1 MKNLRPVADYR
12 KLRLNNLCSDEFRHL
27 LLLLY
32 WPVYGLLFGYVE
44 RGYEAVMP
52 ILGLDYYPMY
62 CRLDDLIPFNEW
74 FLIPYLL
81 WFAYIIG
88 MLLYTLLYDIDGFRR
103 MMYFT
108 IFTYTVSL
116 IFYFVFPTVQNLR
129 PTTFEN
135 TNLLT
140 RFIEHFYRF
149 DTNTNVCPSVH
160 VFGSFASTFAL
171 SHARGLQKP
180 VRKLTAHLLNV
191 SICLSTV
198 FLKQHSVLDIFVALP
213 FCLVG
218 YLMFYVFPG
227 SRKASRA
234 VTMQRSS
241 TDGRTD
247 LQI

>member
-1 MKNLRPVADYR
+1 MNRMKPVVDYR
-12 KLRLNNLCSDEFRHL
+12 KLRPSNLRSDGFRHL

-32 WPVYGLLFGYVE
+32 WPIYGLLFGYVE

-52 ILGLDYYPMY
+52 LLGLKYYPMY

-88 MLLYTLLYDIDGFRR
+88 MLLYTLLYDIDGFKR

-116 IFYFVFPTVQNLR
+116 IFYFTFPTMQNLR
-129 PTTFEN
+129 PTVFERDN
-135 TNLLT
+135 ILT

-171 SHARGLQKP
+171 IHAKGLQKAW
-180 VRKLTAHLLNV
+180 VKLAAHILNL

-198 FLKQHSVLDIFVALP
+198 FMKQHSVLDILVALP
-213 FCLVG
+213 FCLIG
-218 YLMFYVFPG
+218 YWLFYILPG
-227 SRKASRA
+227 SRKADSP
-234 VTMQRSS
+234 VT
-241 TDGRTD
+241 T
-247 LQI
+247 I